1 MPYSSSQNMPA
12 HQAYQQTWSLKTIAS
27 IRSCYKEKFGIPRQ
41 ANLVSEAKAQLH
53 FLPDYQ
59 QTGIVNALE
68 DFSHIWLHFIFH
80 KTADKGWHPTVRP
93 PRLGGNQ
100 RVGVFASRST
110 FRPNPLG
117 LSVVRLERIETKSA
131 KPILHLSGC
140 DLLDGT
146 PIVDIKPY
154 LAYADAIPDAQSA
167 YAQTAPEYRV
177 VKFSEQAQIDCTN
190 HEQRLKTMGETVNLS
205 LLIEQILQQNPKP
218 AYHAKQQQA
227 TRRYAMHL
235 FDFDVYWYDHTTH
248 LWVTALIIKNKDENT
263 L

>member
-1 MPYSSSQNMPA
+1 MLF
-12 HQAYQQTWSLKTIAS
+12 QQTWQLKTIAS

-59 QTGIVNALE
+59 QTGIVRALE
-68 DFSHIWLHFIFH
+68 DFSHLWLSFIFH
-80 KTADKGWHPTVRP
+80 ETAEKGWHPTVRP

-117 LSVVRLERIETKSA
+117 LSVVRLERVETQGAAS
-131 KPILHLSGC
+131 ILHLSGC

-154 LAYADAIPDAQSA
+154 LAYADAISNAQSA
-167 YAQTAPEYRV
+167 YAQEKPAYRV
-177 VKFSEQAQIDCTN
+177 VRFSEQAQTECLL
-190 HEQRLKTMGETVNLS
+190 HEQRLTAMGESVNLS
-205 LLIEQILQQNPKP
+205 LLIEQILQQDPKP
-218 AYHAKQQQA
+218 AYHKPPSKTVAKEA
-227 TRRYAMHL
+227 TISPRRYAMRL
-235 FDFDVYWYDHTTH
+235 FDLDIVWYDQATY
-248 LWVTALIIKNKDENT
+248 LWVAT
-263 L
+263 LVLRQD

>member
-1 MPYSSSQNMPA
+1 MPYSSSQNGTT
-12 HQAYQQTWSLKTIAS
+12 HDVYQQTWQLKTLAY

-59 QTGIVNALE
+59 QTGMVRMLE
-68 DFSHIWLHFIFH
+68 NFSHIWLSFIFH
-80 KTADKGWHPTVRP
+80 KVADKAWHPTVRP

-117 LSVVRLERIETKSA
+117 LSVVRLEHIEIKQA
-131 KPILHLSGC
+131 KTILHLSGC

-167 YAQTAPEYRV
+167 YAQTAPEYRA
-177 VKFSEQAQIDCTN
+177 VKFSEQAQIDCAN
-190 HEQRLKTMGETVNLS
+190 HEQRLKTMGEHVNLS
-205 LLIEQILQQNPKP
+205 LLIEQILQQDPKP
-218 AYHAKQQQA
+218 AYHTKHQPKRQ
-227 TRRYAMHL
+227 YAMHL
-235 FDFDVYWYDHTTH
+235 FDFDVCWHDHTNH